1 MTKLTLFSAQ
11 RVGLACVLLLLVQPS
26 DASAQAPPDDIFGS
40 PSTPAPAPAADVF
53 GPATP
58 AGESTP
64 VETAGGAPADPD
76 AIPPAALPETDPAV
90 LAVQES
96 EPTTP
101 AELLWAVETLLNLE
115 RPELAKQY
123 LEQLQASQASDEE
136 LVAAQRRFRTPLLLR
151 IARDARLQPA
161 GRAVVQRL
169 VEAAQS
175 AQEDV
180 ARVGERVQM
189 LQDADPA
196 ARHAALVDL
205 RQLGAPGA
213 AGILQALAR
222 ATEASQRDRFRAA
235 LAEFGPEAIGPL
247 TAAIRAG
254 DARLRSDAIAALG
267 GIGALETAVSLVR
280 PSLDA
285 GEPAEVR
292 QAARK
297 AMRQLVGV
305 LPTLDEA
312 RIYLRRQAEARLNKS
327 AQAVDPLEAADVWQ
341 WSAAD
346 QQLARQRTQRSAA
359 AMAEAAAIARDL
371 VTLFQDDKDARQLYL
386 LTQLQLAKLTEEDSS
401 AASREYR
408 AQLEDFARGFGSDAL
423 ESVLARA
430 LADGFLPAAQGAVEL
445 LGEVGT
451 SELLAS
457 IDGKPRP
464 LVQALDHPLPALRR
478 AASRAIVQIDP
489 TSPYAG
495 SSRLPDWLAYF
506 ARTSG
511 ERRVLVAHPND
522 VQGLRI
528 AGLFAGLGLQGE
540 AVQTGEE
547 LFERLRLRPD
557 YELALISRAIQ
568 KPDAHHLLQIMR
580 QDAHAATLP
589 IGLLVDGA
597 DDDRVRNWAEDDPRL
612 RLVLTP
618 VDSEHLTLQ
627 LGSLWP
633 LNIHAI
639 SREQRFADAQLALQ
653 TFARWA
659 EHERAYDFY
668 NVMSYEPTVEQALFV
683 PELAAAAAT
692 VLGYFGTPSAQQALV
707 DFASDTSQ
715 DLAARQT
722 AAQAFAVAVGR
733 RGLLLT
739 TAQIAQQYDRYHA
752 GASLDQPTQQVLGSL
767 LETIERPTQGQV
779 ASKTQEAQP

>member
-1 MTKLTLFSAQ
+1 MTKSTIFCAQ
-11 RVGLACVLLLLVQPS
+11 RVGLLVILLLLVQPS
-26 DASAQAPPDDIFGS
+26 DTSAQAPPDDIFGT
-40 PSTPAPAPAADVF
+40 PTTPAPAPAGDVF

-58 AGESTP
+58 AGQGAP
-64 VETAGGAPADPD
+64 VETADGAPADPN
-76 AIPPAALPETDPAV
+76 AFTPAAPPESDPAV

-123 LEQLQASQASDEE
+123 LEQLQASQVSDEE
-136 LVAAQRRFRTPLLLR
+136 LIAAQRRFRTPLLLR

-161 GRAVVQRL
+161 GQAVVQRL
-169 VEAAQS
+169 IEAAQA

-180 ARVGERVQM
+180 TRVSERVQM

-213 AGILQALAR
+213 AAILQALAR
-222 ATEASQRDRFRAA
+222 TTAASQRDRFRGA
-235 LAEFGPEAIGPL
+235 LAAFGAEAIGPL
-247 TAAIRAG
+247 TAALRAE

-267 GIGALETAVSLVR
+267 DIGALETAVSLVR
-280 PSLDA
+280 PALDA
-285 GEPAEVR
+285 SEPEVR
-292 QAARK
+292 QVARK
-297 AMRQLVGV
+297 ALRQVVGV

-312 RIYLRRQAEARLNKS
+312 RIHLRRQAEARLNKS
-327 AQAVDPLEAADVWQ
+327 ADAVDPLEAVDVWQ
-341 WSAAD
+341 WNAAE
-346 QQLARQRTQRSAA
+346 QRVARQRTQRSAA

-371 VTLFQDDKDARQLYL
+371 LALFPDDADARQLYL
-386 LTQLQLAKLTEEDSS
+386 LTQLQLAKLTEEDTS
-401 AASREYR
+401 AASSGYR
-408 AQLEDFARGFGSDAL
+408 AQIEEFARSFGNDAL

-430 LADGFLPAAQGAVEL
+430 LAEGFLPAAQGAVEL
-445 LGEVGT
+445 LGEAGT

-464 LVQALDHPLPALRR
+464 LVQALDHPSPALRR
-478 AASRAIVQIDP
+478 AAARAIAQIDP

-511 ERRVLVAHPND
+511 ERRALVAHPNH
-522 VQGLRI
+522 VQGQRI
-528 AGLFAGLGLQGE
+528 AGLFAGLGLQAE

-547 LFERLRLRPD
+547 LFEQLRLQPD

-568 KPDAHHLLQIMR
+568 KPEAHHLLQVLR
-580 QDAHAATLP
+580 QDSHAATLP
-589 IGLLVDGA
+589 IGLMVDGA

-627 LGSLWP
+627 IGSLWP
-633 LNIHAI
+633 LNNTHAI
-639 SREQRFADAQLALQ
+639 SREQRIADAQLALQ

-659 EHERAYDFY
+659 EHEHAYGFY
-668 NVMSYEPTVEQALFV
+668 NVMSYEPTVEQALYV

-692 VLGYFGTPSAQQALV
+692 VLGYFGTPSAQHALV

-715 DLAARQT
+715 DLAARQR
-722 AAQAFAVAVGR
+722 AAQAFIIAVDR

-739 TAQIAQQYDRYHA
+739 TPQIAQQYDRYHA
-752 GASLDQPTQQVLGSL
+752 SALLDESTQQVLGSL
-767 LETIERPTQGQV
+767 LETIERPTQSQV
-779 ASKTQEAQP
+779 ASQTQEAQP